1 MSRPLL
7 FAATLALCAATAP
20 PNGGTI
26 SVSPVA
32 SEAGSEPVGPEVA
45 DGVGEALGTRGFT
58 MLNDAGHSAYIAQ
71 VTLRRS
77 DVGTGT
83 AKIAKGKAS
92 AAPGLFGAAGG
103 GITVPLGGGK
113 TREVTL
119 TRYQLD
125 LRIVRRS
132 TAAVVWRGS
141 AITVRPADGP
151 GTDRAVA
158 AALGEAVLRSYPSE
172 PREVVSVR

>member
-1 MSRPLL
+1 MIRPLVL
-7 FAATLALCAATAP
+7 IATLALCAATAP
-20 PNGGTI
+20 PKGGTI
-26 SVSPVA
+26 SVAPA
-32 SEAGSEPVGPEVA
+32 AGEAGAEPAGPEVA
-45 DGVGEALGTRGFT
+45 DGVGEALGAHGFT

-71 VTLRRS
+71 VTLKRS

-83 AKIAKGKAS
+83 AKVPTGKAS

-119 TRYQLD
+119 TRFQLD

-132 TAAVVWRGS
+132 TDAVVWRGS

-151 GTDRAVA
+151 GSSRAVA
-158 AALGEAVLRSYPSE
+158 AALGEAVLRS
-172 PREVVSVR
+172 